1 MVDKFQV
8 LVRKVEPAA
17 HAAAVK
23 ASIPSHFPK
32 ILEDLVPLPVIEVF
46 RRCFR
51 IVETELDARRMDL
64 TEAFHKG
71 YKLLLR
77 IVLIKDAVDPETDRQ
92 LFQKGIIGFLD
103 EMLHMARNVKTGNLL
118 LVPLQKS
125 QDFFLGLGLGHG
137 QGRIDIDLV
146 RQ

>member
-1 MVDKFQV
+1 
-8 LVRKVEPAA
+8 
-17 HAAAVK
+17 
-23 ASIPSHFPK
+23 
-32 ILEDLVPLPVIEVF
+32 
-46 RRCFR
+46 
-51 IVETELDARRMDL
+51 MDL

-118 LVPLQKS
+118 LVPLQKPG
-125 QDFFLGLGLGHG
+125 FLPRSGSGTRAGSY
-137 QGRIDIDLV
+137 
-146 RQ
+146 

>member
-1 MVDKFQV
+1 
-8 LVRKVEPAA
+8 
-17 HAAAVK
+17 
-23 ASIPSHFPK
+23 
-32 ILEDLVPLPVIEVF
+32 
-46 RRCFR
+46 
-51 IVETELDARRMDL
+51 MDL